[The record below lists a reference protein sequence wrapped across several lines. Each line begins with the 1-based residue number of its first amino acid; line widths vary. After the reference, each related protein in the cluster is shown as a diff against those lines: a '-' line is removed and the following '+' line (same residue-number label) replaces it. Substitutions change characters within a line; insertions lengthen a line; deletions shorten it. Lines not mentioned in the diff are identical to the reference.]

1 MTWRKRTILLTGGSG
16 VVGRALI
23 DELAADFDI
32 VCLRHRRPIGD
43 VRVSE
48 FAGDFTHPTL
58 GLPAADY
65 RRLVH
70 RVDAIVHSAAVT
82 SWKEDPAEIRAA
94 NLAGPSAMLRLAAE
108 AGVPLYFFS
117 TAFVVHPFAGDDTF
131 PGAAAYLRSKIEAEK
146 LVREHP
152 ADTVIVR
159 PSVVSGSTADGS
171 MAAFQGLHRVLG
183 GVVRGRV
190 PLVPCVPESLI
201 DTIPVDLVARAQ
213 GRLLREQ
220 VTAGEFALTAGREA
234 LRVSDFFEVCE
245 GMSRELGIEVAPPR
259 FLPGEAVERL
269 VLPLLEE
276 TLPRAAQQVFRDLL
290 EFCWLFQTPEPLPS
304 AMGELGFTS
313 EITRPAL
320 REATWKTVRYWATA
334 KGLRPD
340 RERER
345 VA

>member
-1 MTWRKRTILLTGGSG
+1 MSWRTRTILLTGGSG

-48 FAGDFTHPTL
+48 FAGDFAHPTL

-70 RVDAIVHSAAVT
+70 RIDAIVHAAAVT
-82 SWKEDPAEIRAA
+82 SWKQDPADILAA
-94 NLAGPSAMLRLAAE
+94 NLAGPTAMLRLAAE
-108 AGVPLYFFS
+108 AGVPLYFYS
-117 TAFVVHPFAGDDTF
+117 TAFVVHPFAGADTF
-131 PGAAAYLRSKIEAEK
+131 PGAAAYLRSKLEAEK

-152 ADTVIVR
+152 AVTVIVR
-159 PSVVSGSTADGS
+159 PSVISGSTADGS

-220 VTAGEFALTAGREA
+220 VATGEFALSVGRNA
-234 LRVSDFFEVCE
+234 LRVSDFFELCE
-245 GMSRELGIEVAPPR
+245 RMSHELGIEVVAPR

-276 TLPRAAQQVFRDLL
+276 ALPLAAQQMLRDLL

-304 AMGELGFTS
+304 SMTELGFTDA
-313 EITRPAL
+313 ITHTAL
-320 REATWKTVRYWATA
+320 RDATWKTLRYWATA
-334 KGLRPD
+334 KNLRP
-340 RERER
+340 ETAER
-345 VA
+345 VS